1 MSRVCNA
8 TLTAAQIDNHNLVGM
23 NRPNPPHIEFLWTIR
38 NTLEDTLQDIVFE
51 RKFTDDDKM
60 HTG

>member
-1 MSRVCNA
+1 MD
-8 TLTAAQIDNHNLVGM
+8 THNDIGM